1 MSADDGLRR
10 PFAVRLTRLCRPHR
24 SGNSAGSAAH
34 PSFVSTRCGNGAAS
48 HNRALIC
55 YPPMAHAISAPASR
69 YDKRRAL
76 PTGYDSMA
84 DLYGIV
90 AILVLVAANGFF
102 VTSEFSLVAVQ
113 RSRIAQ
119 LAAVG
124 RTNAAALPGRR

>member
-1 MSADDGLRR
+1 
-10 PFAVRLTRLCRPHR
+10 
-24 SGNSAGSAAH
+24 
-34 PSFVSTRCGNGAAS
+34 
-48 HNRALIC
+48 
-55 YPPMAHAISAPASR
+55 
-69 YDKRRAL
+69 
-76 PTGYDSMA
+76 MA

-102 VTSEFSLVAVQ
+102 VTSEFSLVAVR

>member
-1 MSADDGLRR
+1 M
-10 PFAVRLTRLCRPHR
+10 
-24 SGNSAGSAAH
+24 
-34 PSFVSTRCGNGAAS
+34 
-48 HNRALIC
+48 
-55 YPPMAHAISAPASR
+55 
-69 YDKRRAL
+69 